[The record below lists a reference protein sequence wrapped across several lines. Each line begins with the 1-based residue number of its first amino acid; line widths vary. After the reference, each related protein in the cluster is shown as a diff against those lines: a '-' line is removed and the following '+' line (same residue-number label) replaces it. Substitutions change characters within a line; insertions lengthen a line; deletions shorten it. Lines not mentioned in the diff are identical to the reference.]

1 LKRRITIAAEG
12 IDSSCAPV
20 EDAVGAV
27 VPSRVQSRTEVTP
40 RTCKRRRTVEPEKT
54 LNSGGRNAESTK
66 GKVPAVVQL
75 DTDVTPITAKHRR
88 IGNVMPLEDNAAVI
102 VDTNQGVPTR
112 KKSGRLSA
120 LQPVVSSQDKEESR
134 RRTTATCSSV
144 PNAGSDDEVMF
155 VESGLSRRRRKS
167 LTPPILVVAVEVT
180 SSFVPVKRDNNR
192 SAEPITLVTG
202 NVGEPASLAVYSSD
216 SAEVLNA
223 LALDIIIGEASA
235 LSAVNLATFAQ
246 FVLNLFDP
254 VMPIFAPLDDVEP
267 STLPANFTTIFERST
282 PLQFRHRL
290 DYNSFNSM
298 LLNRL
303 PENGLHAL
311 TLDLRKVSMLKITKF
326 VDTVKEAVEE
336 ICEELRTRRT
346 LSKAEIK
353 KEIDLSGEVQQLIT
367 SRYVESM
374 MKMADACSEAR
385 DVPIHVIADRFVGF
399 MCARF
404 MTMIEEWL
412 KCCLTY

>member
-27 VPSRVQSRTEVTP
+27 VPTRVQSRTELIP
-40 RTCKRRRTVEPEKT
+40 KTCKRRRTVEPEKT

-66 GKVPAVVQL
+66 EKVPAVVQL

-120 LQPVVSSQDKEESR
+120 LQPVVSSQDKAESR

-155 VESGLSRRRRKS
+155 VES
-167 LTPPILVVAVEVT
+167 VAVEVT

-202 NVGEPASLAVYSSD
+202 NVGEPAS
-216 SAEVLNA
+216 
-223 LALDIIIGEASA
+223 I
-235 LSAVNLATFAQ
+235 
-246 FVLNLFDP
+246 
-254 VMPIFAPLDDVEP
+254 APLDDVEP